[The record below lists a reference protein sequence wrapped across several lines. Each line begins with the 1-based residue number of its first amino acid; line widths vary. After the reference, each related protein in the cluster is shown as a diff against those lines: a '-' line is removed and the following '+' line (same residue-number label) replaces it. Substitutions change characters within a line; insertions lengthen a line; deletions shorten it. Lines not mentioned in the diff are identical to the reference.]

1 MKGSKMKRFFFIYM
15 IILGLSIFSFADITM
30 HKRPLI
36 PPRPVHP
43 IEPERPIERPIVRP
57 YVDTAFVDN
66 RIINN
71 NYESC
76 EKYKD
81 MIDELNAYIDQLE
94 KEIAELKEKEYA
106 RLRKDL
112 KAKHEKEVKK
122 FEERKSSVKTKNS
135 IIISD
140 QPSK

>member
-1 MKGSKMKRFFFIYM
+1 MKPFFFIVTVF
-15 IILGLSIFSFADITM
+15 IGLSTFSFADITM
-30 HKRPLI
+30 HKRPII

-43 IEPERPIERPIVRP
+43 IEPERPIDRPIVRP

-66 RIINN
+66 RVINN

-76 EKYKD
+76 EKYKEL
-81 MIDELNAYIDQLE
+81 IDELNAYIDQLE

-106 RLRKDL
+106 RLRKEL
-112 KAKHEKEVKK
+112 KAKHEEEVKK
-122 FEERKSSVKTKNS
+122 FDERKSSVKSKNS

-140 QPSK
+140 KPGH

>member
-1 MKGSKMKRFFFIYM
+1 MKAFLFLLLLVGSMTIV
-15 IILGLSIFSFADITM
+15 SHADVTA

-36 PPRPVHP
+36 PLRPVHP

-66 RIINN
+66 RVINN

-76 EKYKD
+76 DKYKE

-94 KEIAELKEKEYA
+94 KEIAELKEKEYVH
-106 RLRKDL
+106 LRKELKEKNEKEL
-112 KAKHEKEVKK
+112 KAFDK
-122 FEERKSSVKTKNS
+122 RKSSIKTKNS
-135 IIISD
+135 ITITD
-140 QPSK
+140 KPAQ

>member
-1 MKGSKMKRFFFIYM
+1 MRAFLFLFLLMGGM
-15 IILGLSIFSFADITM
+15 SIVSYADVTM
-30 HKRPLI
+30 HKRPLL

-66 RIINN
+66 RVINN

-76 EKYKD
+76 DKYKD

-94 KEIAELKEKEYA
+94 AEIAELKEKEYA
-106 RLRKDL
+106 RLRKELKEKNEKEL
-112 KAKHEKEVKK
+112 KAFDK
-122 FEERKSSVKTKNS
+122 RKSSIKTKNS
-135 IIISD
+135 ITITD
-140 QPSK
+140 KPAP

>member
-1 MKGSKMKRFFFIYM
+1 MKVISMKAFFLAISM
-15 IILGLSIFSFADITM
+15 IAGLSVFASAEITM
-30 HKRPLI
+30 HKRPII
-36 PPRPVHP
+36 PVRPVHP
-43 IEPERPIERPIVRP
+43 IEPERPIDRPIVRP

-66 RIINN
+66 RVINN

-76 EKYKD
+76 EKYKE

-106 RLRKDL
+106 RMRDKL
-112 KAKHEKEVKK
+112 KKENETELKK
-122 FEERKSSVKTKNS
+122 FENRKSSVKSKNS

>member
-1 MKGSKMKRFFFIYM
+1 MKRF
-15 IILGLSIFSFADITM
+15 ILIFSLISGLTVLASADITM

-43 IEPERPIERPIVRP
+43 IEPERPVDRPVVIRP
-57 YVDTAFVDN
+57 VVDTAFVDN
-66 RIINN
+66 RVINN

-76 EKYKD
+76 GKYRYL
-81 MIDELNAYIDQLE
+81 IDELNAYIDRLE

-106 RLRKDL
+106 HLRKDL

-122 FEERKSSVKTKNS
+122 FDERKSSVKSKNR
-135 IIISD
+135 IIIFD
-140 QPSK
+140 QSSK

>member
-1 MKGSKMKRFFFIYM
+1 MKAFMVLFLLMGSMTISSY
-15 IILGLSIFSFADITM
+15 ADVVM

-43 IEPERPIERPIVRP
+43 IEPERPIERPVVRP

-71 NYESC
+71 TYESC
-76 EKYKD
+76 DKYKEL
-81 MIDELNAYIDQLE
+81 IDELNAYIDQLE

-106 RLRKDL
+106 RLREDL
-112 KAKHEKEVKK
+112 KKKHDKEVEAFDK
-122 FEERKSSVKTKNS
+122 RKSSIKTKNS
-135 IIISD
+135 IRITD
-140 QPSK
+140 KPEK

>member
-1 MKGSKMKRFFFIYM
+1 MRTFLFLFFLM
-15 IILGLSIFSFADITM
+15 GGMSIVSYADVTM
-30 HKRPLI
+30 HKRPLL

-66 RIINN
+66 RVINN

-76 EKYKD
+76 DKYKD

-94 KEIAELKEKEYA
+94 AEIAELKEKEYA
-106 RLRKDL
+106 RLRKELKEKNEKEL
-112 KAKHEKEVKK
+112 KAFDK
-122 FEERKSSVKTKNS
+122 RKSSIKTKNS
-135 IIISD
+135 ITITD
-140 QPSK
+140 KPAP

>member
-1 MKGSKMKRFFFIYM
+1 MKPFFFTTISM
-15 IILGLSIFSFADITM
+15 IALTVFALADVTM
-30 HKRPLI
+30 HKRPLM
-36 PPRPVHP
+36 PPRPVQP
-43 IEPERPIERPIVRP
+43 IEPERPIDRPVVVRP

-66 RIINN
+66 RVINN

-76 EKYKD
+76 GKYKD

-94 KEIAELKEKEYA
+94 KEITELKEKEYA

-112 KAKHEKEVKK
+112 KEKHEKEVKK
-122 FEERKSSVKTKNS
+122 FDEKKNSVKTKNS

-140 QPSK
+140 KPEK

>member
-1 MKGSKMKRFFFIYM
+1 MKAFFLAISM
-15 IILGLSIFSFADITM
+15 IAGLSVFAFGEITM
-30 HKRPLI
+30 HKRPII
-36 PPRPVHP
+36 PVRPVHP
-43 IEPERPIERPIVRP
+43 IEPERPIDRPIVRP

-66 RIINN
+66 RVINN

-76 EKYKD
+76 EKYKE

-106 RLRKDL
+106 RMRDKL
-112 KAKHEKEVKK
+112 KKENETELKK
-122 FEERKSSVKTKNS
+122 FENRKSSVKSKNS